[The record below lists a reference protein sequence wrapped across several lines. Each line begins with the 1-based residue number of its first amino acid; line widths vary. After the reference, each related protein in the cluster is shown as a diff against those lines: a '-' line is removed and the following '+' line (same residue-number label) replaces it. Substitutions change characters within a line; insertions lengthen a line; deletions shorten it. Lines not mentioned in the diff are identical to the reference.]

1 MGIGMSRLPV
11 RSGGCLVMLRFD
23 GMSKPKPTSP
33 EFPGSSRGLIYVVD
47 DEVMLLELAS
57 LILQPRGY
65 SVRTFCDPTKALEAF
80 AAAEPRPVLL
90 VTDYAMNHMNG
101 LDLIAACRR
110 LEPAQK
116 SLLISGTVDEDIYQ
130 HTDCKPNG
138 FVAKPYHARQL
149 IEAVE
154 ATIAA

>member
-1 MGIGMSRLPV
+1 MSRLPA
-11 RSGGCLVMLRFD
+11 RLGGCLVILRFD
-23 GMSKPKPTSP
+23 GMSKPNSNSSELPR
-33 EFPGSSRGLIYVVD
+33 SSRGLIYVVD

-57 LILQPRGY
+57 LILEPRGY
-65 SVRTFCDPTKALEAF
+65 TVRTFRDPTLALEAF

-101 LDLIAACRR
+101 MDLIAACRR
-110 LEPAQK
+110 LEPEQK
-116 SLLISGTVDEDIYQ
+116 SLLISGTVAEDIYQ
-130 HTDCKPNG
+130 HSDCKPNG